1 MKTQTF
7 LLSLAFVF
15 LTLGSAPDLE
25 AAEAE
30 TRFAAELVWGTNG
43 DKPPDQDLKPITPE
57 LKKRL
62 QRVFKWRNYFQIAR
76 KEFVVTPARPARVQ
90 MSRDC
95 LLEVAALDAGEFEI
109 QLFGKGVLVV
119 KKRQPIIPGET
130 IILGGDDKNDNA
142 WFVVLNVVR
151 PERER

>member
-1 MKTQTF
+1 MNTRTF
-7 LLSLAFVF
+7 LLSLLLAF
-15 LTLGSAPDLE
+15 LASGSILDLK
-25 AAEAE
+25 AAESE
-30 TRFAAELVWGTNG
+30 TRFAAELVWGTSG
-43 DKPPDQDLKPITPE
+43 DKPPDQELKPITPE

-76 KEFVVTPARPARVQ
+76 KEFVVSPTRGARVQ

-95 LLEVAALDAGEFEI
+95 VLEVAALAGGDFEI

-119 KKRQPIIPGET
+119 KKKQPIIPGET
-130 IILGGDDKNDNA
+130 IVLGGDDKNDNA

-151 PERER
+151 PDRGR